1 MPPSAAELESRLK
14 KRAQDS
20 LETVT
25 KRMAQASD
33 EISHY
38 AEYDYIILNE
48 DIAVSHRKIMTI
60 LEAERLKRVRQTA
73 LSDFVKQLRASL

>member
-1 MPPSAAELESRLK
+1 
-14 KRAQDS
+14 
-20 LETVT
+20 
-25 KRMAQASD
+25 MAKASD

-48 DIAVSHRKIMTI
+48 DTALSHRKIMTI
-60 LEAERLKRVRQTA
+60 LKAERLKRVRQTA